1 MIQGAIGALG
11 AAGAAH
17 AIARGV
23 APGSRSRG
31 ANIFFSII
39 PVPEQLYARYKDL
52 ELIASRRVIIY
63 ASWILYGA
71 VLISFAGLTYMYF
84 VQELNYVKISP
95 GEATMAGYECV
106 PLTGDEFYGNTFTK
120 AECEKNWRE
129 PATESVDF
137 SSRNIAQDFSKD
149 PQVRSIHWMR
159 WSPCDPVRVVNA
171 IS

>member
-1 MIQGAIGALG
+1 MFCPKTYSVVL
-11 AAGAAH
+11 H
-17 AIARGV
+17 AFDLIH
-23 APGSRSRG
+23 APSDVGQSM
-31 ANIFFSII
+31 ADATKNL
-39 PVPEQLYARYKDL
+39 VTEN
-52 ELIASRRVIIY
+52 E
-63 ASWILYGA
+63 
-71 VLISFAGLTYMYF
+71 

-129 PATESVDF
+129 PSTESVDF